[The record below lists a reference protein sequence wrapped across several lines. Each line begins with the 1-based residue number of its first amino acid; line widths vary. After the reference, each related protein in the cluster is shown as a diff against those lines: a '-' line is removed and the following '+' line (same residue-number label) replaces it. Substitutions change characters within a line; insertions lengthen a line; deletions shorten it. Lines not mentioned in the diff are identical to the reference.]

1 MILKIIALGL
11 MAIFYLC
18 YFSKMISQKRKG
30 IHTDQLGKGKEGFLK
45 FIEITL
51 KITTYLLPILQI
63 ISILFYIEASYDLLR
78 ILGVVIELFGIVVFV
93 TSVVEMKDNWRAG
106 VQREEKTKLVTT
118 GIYSISRNPAFLGF
132 DFMYIG
138 ILFAFFNWYL
148 LFATAFAVCLFHLQI
163 VNVEEDFLV
172 ETFGQEYLKYK
183 KKVCRYLG
191 RKFWV
196 KRDS

>member
-11 MAIFYLC
+11 MAIFYIC
-18 YFSKMISQKRKG
+18 YFSKMISQKKKG
-30 IHTDQLGKGKEGFLK
+30 IRTDQLGKGKEGFLK

-63 ISILFYIEASYDLLR
+63 ISILFYFKSSYSLLR
-78 ILGVVIELFGIVVFV
+78 IAGVVLELFGVVVFV
-93 TSVVEMKDNWRAG
+93 VSVVEMKENWRAG
-106 VQREEKTKLVTT
+106 VQREDKTKLVTT

-138 ILFAFFNWYL
+138 ILIAFFNWYL
-148 LFATAFAVCLFHLQI
+148 WFATVFAVCLFHLQI

-196 KRDS
+196 K